1 MKPDK
6 KKFFHSFNGYIG
18 RESKTRGHI
27 LARDFLIVFV
37 GFDYFGPLHKRYK
50 LKKEIVDKI
59 KEKEKGKFKIFEK
72 DNYIYQV
79 YDKKEINEKSTCI
92 KILEKKKEAFSLVS
106 KVLKIEKDN
115 LLTSKLLKFN
125 K

>member
-59 KEKEKGKFKIFEK
+59 KEKEKKVSSKYLKRIITSIKFMI
-72 DNYIYQV
+72 
-79 YDKKEINEKSTCI
+79 
-92 KILEKKKEAFSLVS
+92 KKK
-106 KVLKIEKDN
+106 
-115 LLTSKLLKFN
+115 
-125 K
+125 